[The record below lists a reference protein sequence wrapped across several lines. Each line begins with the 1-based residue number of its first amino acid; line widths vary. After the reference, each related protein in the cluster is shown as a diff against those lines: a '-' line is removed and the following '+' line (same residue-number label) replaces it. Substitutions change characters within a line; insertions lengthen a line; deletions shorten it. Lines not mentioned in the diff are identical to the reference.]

1 MNVVYLIAGNH
12 RKMQRTKRF
21 QRWEIKFASFDY
33 AAIISIQVYNFFES
47 YSISYKIVFPY
58 KCNDDIAFQI
68 YIIQIK
74 RNNYFSFV
82 IISISSTKSSKYYTI
97 AWWWREM
104 KGLPSTEWSDRI
116 ESNPIC
122 FHCELFQCRSIRDH
136 SRLTSTSDVPFSAPL
151 RHVRWTRVRKRERNG
166 LQIAFAIETNTAKWS
181 LSPSL
186 PLSIGASRDR
196 PRSKENK
203 SRIDD

>member
-1 MNVVYLIAGNH
+1 
-12 RKMQRTKRF
+12 
-21 QRWEIKFASFDY
+21 
-33 AAIISIQVYNFFES
+33 
-47 YSISYKIVFPY
+47 
-58 KCNDDIAFQI
+58 
-68 YIIQIK
+68 
-74 RNNYFSFV
+74 
-82 IISISSTKSSKYYTI
+82 
-97 AWWWREM
+97 M

-181 LSPSL
+181 LSHSL
-186 PLSIGASRDR
+186 PLSRSLSAHLAIDRAWKRINRESMTSWNSYVTRLLCLCFSLLSPRLRFVNQGRVSHDDASSDT
-196 PRSKENK
+196 
-203 SRIDD
+203 SRWITSQ